1 MKELL
6 IPRNAPLAH
15 AERIVPEKAIPPF
28 MDLLCAQ
35 SDLRISIFD
44 WTFANLHVKLLPGV
58 RFRSKDCERLLHNRA
73 QRFRLGTHASR
84 HVKPFIPGVALL
96 KKILDFGLGRIGRL
110 SLIADTA
117 RVPRCKY
124 RKEGE

>member
-15 AERIVPEKAIPPF
+15 DERIVPEKAIPPF
-28 MDLLCAQ
+28 TDLLCAQ
-35 SDLRISIFD
+35 SGLRMSIFD
-44 WTFANLHVKLLPGV
+44 WTFAYLHVKLLPGV
-58 RFRSKDCERLLHNRA
+58 RFCSKDCERLRHDCG
-73 QRFRLGTHASR
+73 QRLRPETHASR

-117 RVPRCKY
+117 RVSRCKY
-124 RKEGE
+124 RKEEE

>member
-73 QRFRLGTHASR
+73 QRLRLGTHASR
-84 HVKPFIPGVALL
+84 HVETIHTWRGPLEENSRL
-96 KKILDFGLGRIGRL
+96 WLGQNRAFVSDR
-110 SLIADTA
+110 
-117 RVPRCKY
+117 
-124 RKEGE
+124 